1 MLMQD
6 VLQHSK
12 RGVCV
17 NIMVQGCP
25 RSLRH
30 RVALFSHAPRKYTR
44 AHKQLLEAQRLN
56 EESKKEDAKAS
67 VDRSVA
73 EAYSSARA
81 QFLGVVGST
90 LGGSGS
96 GAGSS
101 ADKPQS
107 VVDYEAKGLVVQC
120 KNANNLQ
127 DMVEILIVVSMASAP
142 MKVSCFRQGI
152 GEIIAGWLLS

>member
-1 MLMQD
+1 MCEHYGSGLPPQP
-6 VLQHSK
+6 QT
-12 RGVCV
+12 
-17 NIMVQGCP
+17 QGC
-25 RSLRH
+25 SF
-30 RVALFSHAPRKYTR
+30 FSCSQEVHS

-120 KNANNLQ
+120 KNAKNLQ
-127 DMVEILIVVSMASAP
+127 DMVKILIVVSMASAQ